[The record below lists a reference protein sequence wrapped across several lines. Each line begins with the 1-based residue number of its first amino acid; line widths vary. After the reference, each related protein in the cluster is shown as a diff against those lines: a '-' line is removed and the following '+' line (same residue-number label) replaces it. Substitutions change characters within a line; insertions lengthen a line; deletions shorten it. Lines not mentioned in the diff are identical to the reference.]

1 MPATERPEVRK
12 VQPSGTVSIVY
23 VTCGSTGEARDIAYS
38 VVTENLAACGNIIDG
53 MRSIYCWKGEVQEE
67 DEVLLILKT
76 RRDLVDILS
85 ARVRQLHSFE
95 VPCVV
100 EIPIQSGNPDYFDWI
115 LLETARGKACE

>member
-1 MPATERPEVRK
+1 MSK

-23 VTCGSTGEARDIAYS
+23 IICGSTGQARDIARS
-38 VVTENLAACGNIIDG
+38 VVIENLAACGNIVDG
-53 MRSIYCWKGEVQEE
+53 MRSIYCWEGELQEE

-76 RRDLVDILS
+76 RRDLVDTLS
-85 ARVRQLHSFE
+85 ARVRELHSFE